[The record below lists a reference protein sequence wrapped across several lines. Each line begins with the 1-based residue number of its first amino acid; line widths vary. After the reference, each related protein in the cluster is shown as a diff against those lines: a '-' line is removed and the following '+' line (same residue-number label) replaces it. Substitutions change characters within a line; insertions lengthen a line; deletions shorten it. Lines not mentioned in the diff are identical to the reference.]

1 MRRTDL
7 AARAHLVILP
17 MGIGHAR
24 PSSLRHDGTV
34 LDAVRHVMEVLAPEE
49 RQRAV
54 VQTTTRLLSFP
65 EIEAIFER
73 WWCARNI
80 RRPPMH
86 RAGLTRARRRAAPV
100 TPP

>member
-1 MRRTDL
+1 MGRTDL

-54 VQTTTRLLSFP
+54 VQTTTRLLFFP
-65 EIEAIFER
+65 EIEAIFETMVLR
-73 WWCARNI
+73 EEHS
-80 RRPPMH
+80 PS
-86 RAGLTRARRRAAPV
+86 AACIGPA
-100 TPP
+100 